1 MKLVSAVLNLLQI
14 LRCNISRHG
23 RAHPLARCYKSEIG
37 RYVLLGRHSS
47 LVYGSIG
54 DYSYIGSNSNLN
66 HARIGK
72 YTSIAQNVRIAGGT
86 HPTGQFVSTHPLT
99 YAARPYCGRQYVQ
112 VSTYDDM
119 GWLDP
124 ERQIAVD
131 IGNDVWIGADVLIIP
146 GTAGIRIGDGAII
159 GGGAVVTRDIPPYA
173 IAVGVPA
180 RVKKYRFTE
189 AQIAQLEALRWWDR
203 PDDWVRQHIADFDD
217 IDKFLDHRKE

>member
-159 GGGAVVTRDIPPYA
+159 GGGCCRHPGYTAVRHC
-173 IAVGVPA
+173 GGGA
-180 RVKKYRFTE
+180 R
-189 AQIAQLEALRWWDR
+189 
-203 PDDWVRQHIADFDD
+203 P
-217 IDKFLDHRKE
+217 RKEVSLYRSADRTAGGVALVGQAG